1 MYGDHYFFNALAVD
15 NKFRKGSGSYG
26 LAKSIVRQGI
36 NSITDS
42 GKTEV
47 GNECGLSTN
56 TVGGVISKL
65 RGRQLL
71 GNIPP
76 IPPINPSKENHSPHH
91 DNSQQDVAS
100 HTPTI
105 DSESTS
111 SQEFAT
117 KEDLEVIHEAIAS
130 LSSYFEDD
138 EDEEPSQVPKI
149 PLKSVG
155 NRGARS
161 RFLYYT
167 TLEM

>member
-1 MYGDHYFFNALAVD
+1 MRIVNKYG
-15 NKFRKGSGSYG
+15 
-26 LAKSIVRQGI
+26 
-36 NSITDS
+36 
-42 GKTEV
+42 
-47 GNECGLSTN
+47 
-56 TVGGVISKL
+56 GGVISKL

-91 DNSQQDVAS
+91 DYSQQDVAS

-105 DSESTS
+105 DLESTS

-138 EDEEPSQVPKI
+138 EDEEPSQGPKI
-149 PLKSVG
+149 PLKASAIE
-155 NRGARS
+155 ARAVVY
-161 RFLYYT
+161 FIT
-167 TLEM
+167 QH